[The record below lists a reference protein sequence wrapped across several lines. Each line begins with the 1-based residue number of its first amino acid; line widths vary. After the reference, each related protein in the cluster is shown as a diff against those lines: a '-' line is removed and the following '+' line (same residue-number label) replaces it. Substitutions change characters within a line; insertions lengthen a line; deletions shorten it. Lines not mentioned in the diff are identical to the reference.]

1 MTDGGARV
9 ALVTGGS
16 RGIGGAVVT
25 RLAEDGYDVAFCY
38 RADAGA
44 AERAAEA
51 ATAAG
56 ARVLAVR
63 ADVSDGA
70 QARAF
75 VERAAERL
83 GPPSAVVTSAGVTRD
98 ALLARMRPEQ
108 WREAVDINLG
118 GTVNVCQAAVGGML
132 REGSG
137 SIVTLSSVAGRYGS
151 AGQANYAAAKAGI
164 IGYTRSL
171 ARRCAGQGV
180 RANVVCPGLVETD
193 MTRDLDARAREGILG
208 RVGLGR
214 IGSPREVADLVAF
227 LLSGAAG
234 YITGQVVG
242 VDGGLSG

>member
-1 MTDGGARV
+1 VTEGGARV

-16 RGIGGAVVT
+16 RGIGGAVVA

-38 RADAGA
+38 RSDAGA
-44 AERAAEA
+44 ADRAAA
-51 ATAAG
+51 AAPAA
-56 ARVLAVR
+56 
-63 ADVSDGA
+63 A

-75 VERAAERL
+75 GEEAAERL

-108 WREAVDINLG
+108 WREAIDINLG
-118 GTVNVCQAAVGGML
+118 GTVNVCQAAVAGML

-137 SIVTLSSVAGRYGS
+137 SIVTLSSVAGRHGS

-171 ARRCAGQGV
+171 ARRCAGRGV

-193 MTRDLDARAREGILG
+193 MTRDLDDRAREGILG
-208 RVGLGR
+208 RVALGR

-242 VDGGLSG
+242 VDGGLTG